1 VIFHRRFVLMAV
13 LLLLSSSAF
22 FAAGDRDWF
31 ETDCDG
37 ATFHFRTLDA
47 TSGGQKF
54 VFRLSLGNL
63 HFIPELMGG
72 NWLDAKGKR
81 CSADGKCEEASQAR
95 IWLNRTK
102 GYKHISGRY
111 ELDLG
116 GQHIQGQFAAKYRKH
131 KPMLICE

>member
-1 VIFHRRFVLMAV
+1 MAV

-72 NWLDAKGKR
+72 NWLDAKVSDALPMVNARKR
-81 CSADGKCEEASQAR
+81 RRQE
-95 IWLNRTK
+95 
-102 GYKHISGRY
+102 SG
-111 ELDLG
+111 
-116 GQHIQGQFAAKYRKH
+116 
-131 KPMLICE
+131 